1 MSSNASRVPGEVNS
15 IDHFGLNVPSI
26 PDAKSFFTAFEL
38 GNPQRIDEC
47 IRLYP
52 DNAEWD
58 ALCDQRSR
66 SSRVTRCNSVMKSAP
81 SITFAR
87 VATGVTLAL
96 AVIAGISAAPR
107 SAVADEAPIVFM
119 LAQAEQADSG
129 IHSDTLAGEAS
140 RPTRSGPAAGRQ
152 LIPAQPTDPQTG
164 DPDPETTY
172 VGKFFKKFFKQLMRS
187 TKQLLRSTPREPL

>member
-15 IDHFGLNVPSI
+15 IDHFGLNIPSI
-26 PDAKSFFTAFEL
+26 QDAKSFFTAFEL

-66 SSRVTRCNSVMKSAP
+66 SSRVTRCKSVMKSAP

-96 AVIAGISAAPR
+96 AVIAGISAAPQPGLIIFHR
-107 SAVADEAPIVFM
+107 GKLEAV
-119 LAQAEQADSG
+119 LDSNAATRG
-129 IHSDTLAGEAS
+129 SCRCRLSDCLHTLFGH
-140 RPTRSGPAAGRQ
+140 RV
-152 LIPAQPTDPQTG
+152 TG
-164 DPDPETTY
+164 
-172 VGKFFKKFFKQLMRS
+172 VSHG
-187 TKQLLRSTPREPL
+187 